1 MCIRDS
7 LWTSPIT
14 FVASANA
21 AIYCGAKVD
30 FVDIDSKTY
39 NMCPIDLEK
48 RLIEANKKN
57 CLPKILIPVHLS
69 GQSCEMAKIK
79 KLCDTYNISII
90 EDASHAIGG
99 SYDDRKIGGC
109 EFSDITV
116 FSFHPVKIITTG
128 EGGAATTNRKDLFEK
143 MKLYRSHGITRNIND
158 MTEASHGPWYYQQ
171 LKLGFNYRMT
181 DIQAALGISQMNRL
195 DSFINSRHRIASRY
209 NKLFEEF
216 PLKTP
221 YQIESSYSS
230 YHLYIIRL
238 KLDDICLSHKE
249 IFNKLRENNIGVN
262 LHYIP
267 VHIQP
272 YYKKMGFKYG
282 DFIESE
288 NYYSEAISLPIFP
301 DLKVDD
307 QDRVVETIS
316 KLVF

>member
-1 MCIRDS
+1 MGNSKYFEGVNIKARKAHLGLSKLIPYGKQNISIDDINAVVDVLKSDFLTQGEAVPLFEKKISSYCNSSHSIVLNSATSALHVACLSLGLGKGDI

-109 EFSDITV
+109 EF
-116 FSFHPVKIITTG
+116 
-128 EGGAATTNRKDLFEK
+128 
-143 MKLYRSHGITRNIND
+143 
-158 MTEASHGPWYYQQ
+158 
-171 LKLGFNYRMT
+171 
-181 DIQAALGISQMNRL
+181 
-195 DSFINSRHRIASRY
+195 
-209 NKLFEEF
+209 
-216 PLKTP
+216 
-221 YQIESSYSS
+221 
-230 YHLYIIRL
+230 
-238 KLDDICLSHKE
+238 
-249 IFNKLRENNIGVN
+249 
-262 LHYIP
+262 
-267 VHIQP
+267 
-272 YYKKMGFKYG
+272 
-282 DFIESE
+282 
-288 NYYSEAISLPIFP
+288 
-301 DLKVDD
+301 
-307 QDRVVETIS
+307 
-316 KLVF
+316 